1 MKRAF
6 IFLAVILGMVSCQNN
21 AADFDV
27 NVSGVEEVTINVS
40 LPEETRADSALG
52 FDLSTLA
59 ADSEHQLRY
68 ILEIYPEGGSK
79 VYRDVKYSNS
89 TSASF
94 PVSIIAGRKYTF
106 AVWADIVEEVANR
119 TDDADADLF
128 YETSNGLKNI
138 SIIADKWNAMDEK
151 RDAFTGYA
159 TLQTG
164 NLSEVNSITLT
175 RPFAKL
181 RAVATDITKL
191 TDLGLEP
198 KVVKVTY
205 AQQMYTQFDAT
216 TATASVATTK
226 SHTINTFP
234 YTDAAGEKTLFADY
248 IFVPENSI
256 AKFNIEVYSDEACTS
271 LLKELSFSTNIFVER
286 NKLTSIKGDFFTN
299 NGNFD
304 VNIDSNIGSGNE
316 YPTEAPSLGIYDTNV
331 DPSKYLVYVAN
342 QTRKIG
348 WPNSDDYNLWETYF
362 DHTANNFAVAE
373 YKFQLPSEV
382 DEELPISDDDITIN
396 GKNKEITIYNGYY
409 YNDDDDRK
417 YMWTKIDLSTIGV
430 NPTDVI
436 TLRVDNT
443 NNIVTINGNKLY
455 VPIDHAM
462 SKYIFSTYYSESDEG
477 HYSSWTGMGDGTK
490 LFYAKGWDDE
500 GRLKYLGYASTD
512 TNTETGNVE
521 ACWKSE
527 YYANNQ
533 IFKKSTFAN
542 SMYLTGTY
550 VPLGM
555 GNLQ

>member
-1 MKRAF
+1 MA
-6 IFLAVILGMVSCQNN
+6 LILGMVSCQDNTEG
-21 AADFDV
+21 FDV
-27 NVSGVEEVTINVS
+27 NVGGVKEVTINVS
-40 LPEETRADSALG
+40 LPEESRADSALG
-52 FDLSTLA
+52 FDLSTLS
-59 ADSEHQLRY
+59 ADTEHQLRY
-68 ILEIYPEGGSK
+68 ILEIYPENTET
-79 VYRDVKYSNS
+79 VYRDVKYSDN
-89 TSASF
+89 TSVSF
-94 PVSIIAGRKYTF
+94 PVSIVAGQKYTF
-106 AVWADIVEEVANR
+106 AVWADIVKQVENP
-119 TDDADADLF
+119 TDF
-128 YETSNGLKNI
+128 YYNTVSLKSI
-138 SIIADKWNAMDEK
+138 SIIDANWNAMDEK
-151 RDAFTGYA
+151 RDAFTGCA

-191 TDLGLEP
+191 TDLGHEP
-198 KVVKVTY
+198 KAVKVTY
-205 AQQMYTQFDAT
+205 AQNMYTQFDAT
-216 TATASVATTK
+216 TSTASVPAAK
-226 SHTINTFP
+226 EHTITSFP
-234 YTDAAGEKTLFADY
+234 YADVTGEKTLFADY

-271 LLKELSFSTNIFVER
+271 LLKELSFSTDIFVER

-304 VNIDSNIGSGNE
+304 VNIDGNIGSGNE

-342 QTRKIG
+342 QTTKLG

-362 DHTANNFAVAE
+362 DHTANNLAVAE
-373 YKFQLPSEV
+373 YKFQLSSEV
-382 DEELPISDDDITIN
+382 DEELPISDDCITIN
-396 GKNKEITIYNGYY
+396 GKTKKITIYNGYY
-409 YNDDDDRK
+409 YDEDDDRRNK
-417 YMWTKIDLSTIGV
+417 WTRIDLSTIGV

-443 NNIVTINGNKLY
+443 NDIVTINGNKLD
-455 VPIDHAM
+455 VAIDHAM

-477 HYSSWTGMGDGTK
+477 QYRSWTGMGDSTK

-500 GRLKYLGYASTD
+500 SRLKYLGYASTD
-512 TNTETGNVE
+512 TNAETGNVE

-527 YYANNQ
+527 YYANDQ

>member
-6 IFLAVILGMVSCQNN
+6 IFLALVLGIVSCQNN
-21 AADFDV
+21 TEGFDA
-27 NVSGVEEVTINVS
+27 NIGGVEVVTINVS
-40 LPEETRADSALG
+40 LPEESRADSALG
-52 FDLSTLA
+52 LDLSTLA
-59 ADSEHQLRY
+59 TDTEHQLRY
-68 ILEIYPEGGSK
+68 ILEIYPKGSDK
-79 VYRDVKYSNS
+79 AYRDVKYSDN
-89 TSASF
+89 TSVSF
-94 PVSIIAGRKYTF
+94 PVSIVSGREYTF
-106 AVWADIVEEVANR
+106 VLWADIVAEDANR
-119 TDDADADLF
+119 AADADADLY

-138 SIIADKWNAMDEK
+138 SIIDEKWNAMDEK
-151 RDAFTGYA
+151 RDAFYGHA

-164 NLSEVNSITLT
+164 NLSVVNSITLT

-198 KVVKVTY
+198 KAVKVTY
-205 AQQMYTQFDAT
+205 AQQMYTKFDAT
-216 TATASVATTK
+216 TSTASTAANKT
-226 SHTINTFP
+226 HTITSFP
-234 YTDAAGEKTLFADY
+234 YTDAAGEMTLFADY
-248 IFVPENSI
+248 IFVPENNT
-256 AKFNIEVYSDEACTS
+256 AKFNIEVYSDVACTS
-271 LLKELSFSTNIFVER
+271 LLKEFSFTTEIFVES

-304 VNIDSNIGSGNE
+304 VTIDNNIDSGNE
-316 YPTEAPSLGIYDTNV
+316 YPTEIPSLGIYDTNL
-331 DPSKYLVYVAN
+331 DSSKYLVYVAN
-342 QTRKIG
+342 QTRKNG
-348 WPNSDDYNLWETYF
+348 WPNSDDSNVWETYF

-373 YKFQLPSEV
+373 YKFQLPAEV
-382 DEELPISDDDITIN
+382 DDELPISDDNITIN
-396 GKNKEITIYNGYY
+396 GKLKRITIYNGYY
-409 YNDDDDRK
+409 YDDDDDRRYK
-417 YMWTKIDLSTIGV
+417 WARIDLSAIGV

-443 NNIVTINGNKLY
+443 NDIVTINGNKIN
-455 VPIDHAM
+455 VAIDHAM

-512 TNTETGNVE
+512 TNTETGNIE

-527 YYANNQ
+527 YYANGS